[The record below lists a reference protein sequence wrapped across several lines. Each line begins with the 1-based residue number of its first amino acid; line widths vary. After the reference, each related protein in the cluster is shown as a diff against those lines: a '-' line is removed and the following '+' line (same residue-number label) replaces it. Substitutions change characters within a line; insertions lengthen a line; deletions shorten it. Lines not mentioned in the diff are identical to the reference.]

1 MGPNLFGP
9 RACGDLRVS
18 PCHIYGDQHY
28 DFCDHSLDSTD
39 PTLHLRDQHLDSF
52 DQTVNLKL
60 NDINWFPFDDSE
72 ITLSIPE
79 GIDVVYH

>member
-1 MGPNLFGP
+1 M
-9 RACGDLRVS
+9 
-18 PCHIYGDQHY
+18 
-28 DFCDHSLDSTD
+28 
-39 PTLHLRDQHLDSF
+39 DSF